1 MLYPG
6 SGSGDAFSNNSE
18 LMLVV
23 ITPSVPINRN
33 PKRSPGTPLFRFTRS
48 AMVNSAWLGCL
59 PPELCTWFGL
69 RDAVRGVG
77 DVRLMMFPAIA

>member
-6 SGSGDAFSNNSE
+6 SRSGGAFSSNRE

-33 PKRSPGTPLFRFTRS
+33 PKRSSGTPLFRFTRKD
-48 AMVNSAWLGCL
+48 MVNAGWLACL
-59 PPELCTWFGL
+59 P
-69 RDAVRGVG
+69 
-77 DVRLMMFPAIA
+77 